1 MAVLRQGAMLKTEII
16 NRLGAKHGFTRYL
29 EICTP
34 TTGIRYG
41 EVDRRQFTVCSRL
54 MYRWCPEVSD
64 GFKIDYPVLGEAIEP
79 VIADL
84 QGQGLRYD
92 VILVDPWHGYEAS
105 LRDMHLALSV
115 LSEGGVLVVHD
126 CSPQSLDLAGP
137 SFVGGCWCGM
147 TYAALID
154 FVAGEPD
161 LDIYTVDTDYGCA
174 VLTKRPPAAVL
185 GNASRPDPEALKGW
199 KAIGADFRDRFRFFD
214 AHRGE
219 LLNLVTIPE
228 FLEREGVPTP
238 KRRGPRAWARR
249 QNELFLKCSLLWSK
263 FIPPRKG
270 GSDGLVGR
278 G

>member
-1 MAVLRQGAMLKTEII
+1 MAVLRQGAMVKTEII

-34 TTGIRYG
+34 TTGVRYG

-84 QGQGLRYD
+84 QARGLRYD

-161 LDIYTVDTDYGCA
+161 LDVYTVDTDYGCA
-174 VLTKRPPAAVL
+174 ILRKRSPGVPL
-185 GNASRPDPEALKGW
+185 RPDPEALKGW

-219 LLNLVTIPE
+219 LLNLVTIRK
-228 FLEREGVPTP
+228 FLKREGMPTP
-238 KRRGPRAWARR
+238 KRPRLRALARG
-249 QNELFLKCSLLWSK
+249 QNELFLKCSLLWSRL
-263 FIPPRKG
+263 IPPRKG
-270 GSDGLVGR
+270 GNDGLVGR

>member
-137 SFVGGCWCGM
+137 SFVGGCWLSSRRLGRRTTISGSNSCQSGNADSSAPSRAPLLSNQP
-147 TYAALID
+147 TNPTVRATLVTATALIRI
-154 FVAGEPD
+154 AG
-161 LDIYTVDTDYGCA
+161 
-174 VLTKRPPAAVL
+174 VLLLEFRKSD
-185 GNASRPDPEALKGW
+185 NSRS
-199 KAIGADFRDRFRFFD
+199 
-214 AHRGE
+214 
-219 LLNLVTIPE
+219 N
-228 FLEREGVPTP
+228 TP
-238 KRRGPRAWARR
+238 KSEFR
-249 QNELFLKCSLLWSK
+249 LTLLKS
-263 FIPPRKG
+263 
-270 GSDGLVGR
+270 
-278 G
+278 